1 MPRQLPKIIALLLVC
16 VSLVSCSGQKDADG
30 PAQAATQ
37 TPGGGANPSGRAGG
51 GRRGGGGPIPVV
63 TAKAETKSVPVNIPA
78 VGTAEALTTVQ
89 VRAQVTGQLSAIHFA
104 EGQEVRKG
112 QPLFTIDPR
121 PFEAALQQAEAV
133 LARDTAT
140 AKNAEQQHARYED
153 LYKRG
158 LIPRDQYETQNAS
171 AQSLQATLAADRAAV
186 DNAKL
191 NLNYTRIGAPMSGR
205 TGALGIHVG
214 DLVRAN
220 DATPLVVINQVSP
233 IYVTFSVPGRYLGE
247 IRRFQAQKPLAVQAR
262 GQAPIAPGAQA
273 PAPVTPTA
281 SLGQQVAPG
290 EGATMPVQPG
300 LVESGRVTFID
311 NAVDPTTGTIK
322 MKGTFQNAD
331 QGLWPG
337 LFVQVTLSLTNDE
350 GVVVVPATA
359 VQPSASGQFVYVV
372 KQDRTAE
379 VRPVT
384 VARQFGE
391 EMIIARGLAA
401 GEEVV
406 TDGQLRLTPGAQVS
420 IAQRGGG
427 PGAAGAGEGQ
437 DGGRAGR
444 GRGPATGSGRG
455 RGSQ

>member
-1 MPRQLPKIIALLLVC
+1 MLCL
-16 VSLVSCSGQKDADG
+16 SFVSCSGQKDGDSA
-30 PAQAATQ
+30 AQAATQ
-37 TPGGGANPSGRAGG
+37 TPGAGAPSGGRAGGG

-63 TAKAETKSVPVNIPA
+63 TAKAQAKSVPVVIPA
-78 VGTAEALTTVQ
+78 VGTVEPLTTVQ
-89 VRAQVTGQLSAIHFA
+89 IRAQVTGQLSAVHFS
-104 EGQEVRKG
+104 EGQDVKKG
-112 QPLFTIDPR
+112 QLLFTIDPR
-121 PFEAALQQAEAV
+121 PFQAALQQARAV

-140 AKNAEQQHARYED
+140 ASNAAQQMERYED
-153 LYKRG
+153 LFKRG
-158 LIPRDQYETQNAS
+158 LIPRDQYETQRAS
-171 AQSLQATLAADRAAV
+171 AQSLQATLEADRAAV
-186 DNAKL
+186 ENATL
-191 NLNYTRIGAPMSGR
+191 NMNYTRIVAPMSGR

-262 GQAPIAPGAQA
+262 GQAPVAPGAQA
-273 PAPVTPTA
+273 PAPVAPVP
-281 SLGQQVAPG
+281 SIGQDVAPG
-290 EGATMPVQPG
+290 EGATMPTKPG
-300 LVESGRVTFID
+300 LLENGRVTFID
-311 NAVDPTTGTIK
+311 NTVDPTTGTIK
-322 MKGTFQNAD
+322 MKGTFQNGD

-337 LFVQVTLSLTNDE
+337 LFVQVTLSLTDE
-350 GVVVVPATA
+350 QGVIVVPATA

-372 KQDRTAE
+372 KPDRTAE
-379 VRPVT
+379 VRQVA

-427 PGAAGAGEGQ
+427 PGTAGADGAGGAQ

-444 GRGPATGSGRG
+444 GRSGRG
-455 RGSQ
+455 RESK

>member
-1 MPRQLPKIIALLLVC
+1 MLCL
-16 VSLVSCSGQKDADG
+16 SFVSCSGQKDADSA
-30 PAQAATQ
+30 AQAATQ
-37 TPGGGANPSGRAGG
+37 TPGAGTPPGGRAGGG
-51 GRRGGGGPIPVV
+51 GRRGGGGPVPVV
-63 TAKAETKSVPVNIPA
+63 TAKAQAKSVPVNIPA
-78 VGTAEALTTVQ
+78 VGTVEPVTTVQ
-89 VRAQVTGQLSAIHFA
+89 IRAQVTGQLSAVHFS
-104 EGQEVRKG
+104 EGQDVKKG
-112 QPLFTIDPR
+112 QLLFTIDPR
-121 PFEAALQQAEAV
+121 PFQAALQQAQAV

-140 AKNAEQQHARYED
+140 ASNAAQQKERYED
-153 LYKRG
+153 LFKRG
-158 LIPRDQYETQNAS
+158 LIPRDQYETQRAS
-171 AQSLQATLAADRAAV
+171 ALSLQATLEADRAAV
-186 DNAKL
+186 ENATL
-191 NLNYTRIGAPMSGR
+191 NMNYTRIVAPMSGR

-247 IRRFQAQKPLAVQAR
+247 IRRFQSQKPLAVQAR

-273 PAPVTPTA
+273 PAPVSPVP
-281 SLGQQVAPG
+281 SIGQDVAPG
-290 EGATMPVQPG
+290 EGATMPAKPG
-300 LVESGRVTFID
+300 LIENGRVTFID
-311 NAVDPTTGTIK
+311 NTVDPTTGTIK
-322 MKGTFQNAD
+322 MKGTFQNGD

-337 LFVQVTLSLTNDE
+337 LFVQVTLSLTDE
-350 GVVVVPATA
+350 LGVIVVPATA

-372 KQDRTAE
+372 KADRTAE
-379 VRPVT
+379 VRQVS

-427 PGAAGAGEGQ
+427 PGAAGSGGTGGAQ

-444 GRGPATGSGRG
+444 GRSGRG
-455 RGSQ
+455 RESQ